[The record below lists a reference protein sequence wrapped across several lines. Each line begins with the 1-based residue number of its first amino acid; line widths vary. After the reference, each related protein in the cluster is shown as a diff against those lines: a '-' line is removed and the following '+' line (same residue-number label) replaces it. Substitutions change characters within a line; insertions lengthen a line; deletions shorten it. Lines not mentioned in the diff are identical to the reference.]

1 MLALCFA
8 GEPITVVVLGGSI
21 TAGGDVYHPRGDV
34 DSFFGQLVQWIN
46 TTFPHK
52 DHKFHN
58 GGIPATGSSFFSICT
73 DVSVLYTDVDIVLLE
88 FDIND
93 SPGPG
98 NPLSCG
104 NWQVG
109 VHGCTQST
117 A

>member
-1 MLALCFA
+1 MLHVKHARAVFA

-46 TTFPHK
+46 ITFPHK

-98 NPLSCG
+98 NPRL
-104 NWQVG
+104 W
-109 VHGCTQST
+109 
-117 A
+117 